1 MKLIESNSIS
11 IFSKGATPTQY
22 GFVFGIYE
30 LMILL
35 TSPLFGKLVNRTCP
49 VALSKYGLLIC
60 GASTMAFGLID
71 LAPAGAAFIL
81 LSYGVRVVEGVAASA
96 FMTSSYTVM
105 AAKFPTRVAS
115 TFSYLEAAFGIGLIV
130 GECSLCLPFEF

>member
-1 MKLIESNSIS
+1 
-11 IFSKGATPTQY
+11 
-22 GFVFGIYE
+22 
-30 LMILL
+30 MILL